1 MMGLG
6 LYDLIPF
13 LLENILILNF
23 TAMITKSYNKLPSVN
38 SLIICVVALL
48 IMIAIQLVQH

>member
-13 LLENILILNF
+13 LLEHPYTKLYK
-23 TAMITKSYNKLPSVN
+23 MITKSYNKLPSVN

-48 IMIAIQLVQH
+48 IMIAIQLVQN

>member
-13 LLENILILNF
+13 LLENILILDF
-23 TAMITKSYNKLPSVN
+23 KQMITKSYNKLPSVN
-38 SLIICVVALL
+38 SLIICIVALL
-48 IMIAIQLVQH
+48 IMIAIQLVQY